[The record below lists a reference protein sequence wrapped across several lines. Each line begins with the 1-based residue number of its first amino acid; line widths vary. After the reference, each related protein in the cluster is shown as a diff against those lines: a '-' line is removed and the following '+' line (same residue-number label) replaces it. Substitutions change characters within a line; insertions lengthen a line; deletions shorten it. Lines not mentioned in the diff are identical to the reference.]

1 MLDRTAF
8 AHLGIACHR
17 MVWRLLLV
25 LPIWWN
31 LYFTQYYL
39 FNFGL
44 AGRPRLNGRRV
55 DLAIER
61 LDKAP
66 AARVGHVMVPKV
78 VAPAV
83 VVARKGHCG
92 EGVGGEGGGIWVSD
106 KYIKILLM

>member
-1 MLDRTAF
+1 MPPHGLAAAF
-8 AHLGIACHR
+8 CWFTQFGG
-17 MVWRLLLV
+17 M
-25 LPIWWN
+25 
-31 LYFTQYYL
+31 FTQYYLGYGKPHL

-83 VVARKGHCG
+83 VMARKGHCG

-106 KYIKILLM
+106 KYIKFLLR